1 MLFSQF
7 TVLLKNAPNN
17 TEIMGKL
24 QMTSLDTVQL
34 KHQLEHG
41 FPRLGILQKSSHFS
55 ATASILLPSLFSC
68 GNFAQTGR

>member
-24 QMTSLDTVQL
+24 QMTSVHNVQL
-34 KHQLEHG
+34 KHALQHG
-41 FPRLGILQKSSHFS
+41 FQWLDILQKSSHFS
-55 ATASILLPSLFSC
+55 VTASILLPSLLSC